1 MQRGS
6 SHLRNIAT
14 VPRVRFDAP
23 EPITEPSG
31 PGAFAEAMRELIA
44 DLSAVPGAEQLGC
57 VYPANTAAAPAPART
72 RHLQLVR

>member
-6 SHLRNIAT
+6 SHLRSFAT
-14 VPRVRFDAP
+14 ASRLPVEAP

-44 DLSAVPGAEQLGC
+44 DLGAVPAVTEQLGC
-57 VYPANTAAAPAPART
+57 VPANTTASQPARP
-72 RHLQLVR
+72 RHLRLVQ

>member
-1 MQRGS
+1 MAR
-6 SHLRNIAT
+6 LE
-14 VPRVRFDAP
+14 AP

-57 VYPANTAAAPAPART
+57 VHPANAPVSQPARA